1 MENTINFVILASQY
15 LGIDPKGIIT
25 GLIGAT
31 FSVLVLNRNKFSVSK
46 VILIIFS
53 GAVLSGYGI
62 HIYLRSIS
70 LKILKEQLSLVYSVS
85 SLVSFLATYL
95 SSIKTAAPTLT
106 NSIVTGVTNLALKL
120 FSAKYSVDVKPNKPD
135 EHTDHYADHSRTVDG
150 DTSSEGSE
158 E

>member
-53 GAVLSGYGI
+53 GAVLSGYAI
-62 HIYLRSIS
+62 QIYSWYLPKTPKGAAVAGLLSIVTGF
-70 LKILKEQLSLVYSVS
+70 IS
-85 SLVSFLATYL
+85 SDIL

>member
-62 HIYLRSIS
+62 HIFEEYLPKNPKGTAIASLLSVVTGFIS
-70 LKILKEQLSLVYSVS
+70 SDI
-85 SLVSFLATYL
+85 L
-95 SSIKTAAPTLT
+95 SSIKTAAPTFTNSVIKVLT
-106 NSIVTGVTNLALKL
+106 NILLK
-120 FSAKYSVDVKPNKPD
+120 FVSTKNGVDVTPNDSKQPSD
-135 EHTDHYADHSRTVDG
+135 SNTNSGRGMADNSNGESR
-150 DTSSEGSE
+150 
-158 E
+158 